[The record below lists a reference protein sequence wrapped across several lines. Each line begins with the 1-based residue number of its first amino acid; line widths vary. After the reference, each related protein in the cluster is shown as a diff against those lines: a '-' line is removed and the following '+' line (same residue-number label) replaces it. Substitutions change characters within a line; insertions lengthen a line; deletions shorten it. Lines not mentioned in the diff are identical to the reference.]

1 MKFRVEVMPKEE
13 VLDPQGVAVE
23 KALKKMQ
30 FADVSKVR
38 IGKAIDIEVSGT
50 DAAASLAK
58 IKVMAEKLL
67 CNSNVE
73 RFKVSQL

>member
-30 FADVSKVR
+30 FTDVAKVR
-38 IGKAIDIEVSGT
+38 IGKSIDIEVSGT
-50 DAAASLAK
+50 DAAASMAK
-58 IKVMAEKLL
+58 VKAMAEKLL

>member
-23 KALKKMQ
+23 KALRKLA
-30 FADVSKVR
+30 FSDISKVR
-38 IGKAIDIEVSGT
+38 IGKSIDIEITGS
-50 DAAASLAK
+50 DATANHAQ
-58 IKVMAEKLL
+58 IKQMAEKLL

-73 RFKVSQL
+73 RFTISQL